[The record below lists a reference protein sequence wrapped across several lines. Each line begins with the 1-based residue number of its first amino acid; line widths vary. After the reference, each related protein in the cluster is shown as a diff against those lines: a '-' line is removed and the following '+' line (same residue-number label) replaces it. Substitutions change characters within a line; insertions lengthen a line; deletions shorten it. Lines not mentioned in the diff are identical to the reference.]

1 MRDVNAVREGTAWG
15 GSAASQLPLSTSS
28 LRDYLQVV
36 WRRKFTIATIA
47 VLVPAAVLAYSL
59 SQQPL
64 YRATAE
70 VLLSQDSLTSGLTGG
85 AVPLPQEDPDRF
97 AVTQARLARTSDT
110 LRPTLAA
117 TAVAESPAQLRAS
130 SSVSAAPDSDF
141 LAFSVTNPSD
151 HLATRLATEYARQFT
166 LYRSRLDSA
175 ALIRAQADIA
185 TRLSE
190 LARAHESNSRLYSI
204 LLSEQQRLTTL
215 ELLQT
220 PRAVL
225 VDKPTAAAKVR
236 PRPVR
241 NAVVGAAF
249 GVLLAFTV
257 AFLLEALDTRI
268 FSAAELAEGLGLRL
282 LGKIP
287 TPPRR
292 IARPKRLV
300 MLVDAAGPQGEAFRE
315 LRLNFDLRNLEARA
329 RLVVVTSALSGED
342 KSATAANLA
351 IACARAGRD
360 VLLVDC
366 DLRTP
371 QLHQFFG
378 IGARPGLTDVTLG
391 WAELDD
397 ALARVQLPATNES
410 LAPASEPHAAR
421 GGLTILPAGV
431 VPPDPGSVID
441 AESLATL
448 LTELRSRYELV
459 FIDTPPLLQAADGIA
474 LGSQADGLIV
484 VARASTSRR
493 PTVRKLRQVLEV
505 VPALKLGLVITGEP
519 ASAYGDD
526 AGYGDASAEDP
537 YPREE
542 TAVAIDRRA
551 HV

>member
-1 MRDVNAVREGTAWG
+1 MRDVNAVQEGAAWG
-15 GSAASQLPLSTSS
+15 DSAASEVPLSTSS

-70 VLLSQDSLTSGLTGG
+70 VVLSQDSLTSGLTGG

-97 AVTQARLARTSDT
+97 AVTQARLARTTGT

-117 TAVAESPAQLRAS
+117 TGVAEPPAQLRAS

-141 LAFSVTNPSD
+141 LEFAVTNPSD
-151 HLATRLATEYARQFT
+151 RLAARLATEYARQFT

-175 ALIRAQADIA
+175 ALIRARADIS
-185 TRLSE
+185 TRLSQ
-190 LARAHESNSRLYSI
+190 LAQAHQSHSRLYSS
-204 LLSEQQRLTTL
+204 LLTEQQRLTTL

-241 NAVVGAAF
+241 NTVVGAAF

-257 AFLLEALDTRI
+257 AFLLDTLDTRI
-268 FSAAELAEGLGLRL
+268 FSAAELAEALGLRL

-292 IARPKRLV
+292 IPRPRRLV

-315 LRLNFDLRNLEARA
+315 LRLNFDLRNLEAGA

-342 KSATAANLA
+342 QSATAANLA

-378 IGARPGLTDVTLG
+378 IDARPGLTDVTLG
-391 WAELDD
+391 RAELDA

-410 LAPASEPHAAR
+410 LAPMSEHHAAR

-431 VPPDPGSVID
+431 VPPDPGSVVD
-441 AESLATL
+441 TESLATL
-448 LTELRSRYELV
+448 LTELRTRYELV

-474 LGSQADGLIV
+474 LGSQVDGLIV

-505 VPALKLGLVITGEP
+505 VPALKLGLVITDESG
-519 ASAYGDD
+519 AYGDD
-526 AGYGDASAEDP
+526 NGYGDASAEDSHP
-537 YPREE
+537 GA
-542 TAVAIDRRA
+542 TAVAIDGRA
-551 HV
+551 QV

>member
-1 MRDVNAVREGTAWG
+1 MRDVNAVQEGAAWG
-15 GSAASQLPLSTSS
+15 DSAASEVPLSTSS

-70 VLLSQDSLTSGLTGG
+70 VVLSQDSLTSGLTGG

-97 AVTQARLARTSDT
+97 AVTQARLARTTGT

-117 TAVAESPAQLRAS
+117 TGVAEPPAQLRAS

-141 LAFSVTNPSD
+141 LEFSVTNPSD
-151 HLATRLATEYARQFT
+151 RLAARLATEYARQFT

-175 ALIRAQADIA
+175 ALIRARADIA
-185 TRLSE
+185 TRLSQ
-190 LARAHESNSRLYSI
+190 LAQAHQSHSRLYSS
-204 LLSEQQRLTTL
+204 LLTEQQRLTTL

-225 VDKPTAAAKVR
+225 VDKSTAAAKVR

-241 NAVVGAAF
+241 NTVVGTAF

-257 AFLLEALDTRI
+257 AFLLDTLDTRI
-268 FSAAELAEGLGLRL
+268 FSAAELAEALGLRL

-287 TPPRR
+287 TPPRT
-292 IARPKRLV
+292 ARPKRLV

-315 LRLNFDLRNLEARA
+315 LRLNFDLRNLEAGA

-342 KSATAANLA
+342 QSATAANLA

-371 QLHQFFG
+371 QLHQFFS
-378 IGARPGLTDVTLG
+378 IDARPGLTDVTLG
-391 WAELDD
+391 RAELDA
-397 ALARVQLPATNES
+397 ALARVRLPATNES
-410 LAPASEPHAAR
+410 LAPMNEHHAAR

-431 VPPDPGSVID
+431 VPPDPGSVVD
-441 AESLATL
+441 TESLATL

-474 LGSQADGLIV
+474 LGSQVDGLIV

-505 VPALKLGLVITGEP
+505 MPALKLGLVITDESG
-519 ASAYGDD
+519 AYADD
-526 AGYGDASAEDP
+526 DGYGDASADDSHP
-537 YPREE
+537 GA
-542 TAVAIDRRA
+542 TAVAIDGRA
-551 HV
+551 QV